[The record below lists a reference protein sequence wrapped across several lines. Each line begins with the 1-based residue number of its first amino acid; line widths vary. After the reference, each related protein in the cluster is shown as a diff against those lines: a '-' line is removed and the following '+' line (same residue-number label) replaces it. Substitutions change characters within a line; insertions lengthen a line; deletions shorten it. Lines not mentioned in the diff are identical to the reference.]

1 MRSLIGA
8 SLMLPSGTAALSN
21 YNDFSSAIFSES
33 TQMTGTVYKSGAS
46 ENDIIKPKALEKGD
60 FVGIIAPG
68 TNVTD
73 PDDIQ
78 KAIEV
83 LQALGLEYKLGKYVL
98 KGSGYKTRSIS
109 ERLYDLH
116 KAFADTKIKAVV
128 AIRGGYGSGQLLD
141 GIDYDLIRNNPK
153 IFIGYSDITA
163 LLLAIN
169 KMCNL
174 VTFHGPMLLSP
185 FTEFT
190 TGHFKKILFNK
201 NKNSSNKSEQ
211 EASLILKNPSSVS
224 GIREIYSTRTIKEGI
239 AEGELIGGNLSIICS
254 LLGTKY
260 EINVEDKI
268 LLLEDV
274 GEEPY
279 KIDRMLNHLRLAG
292 KLQAAKGIIFGQC
305 SECTQKSFIWDYSLG
320 EVLDN
325 YLSRLEAPS
334 FYGLL
339 IGHSSEQM
347 TLPIG
352 IKAKINADSK
362 FIELLENSISQ

>member
-1 MRSLIGA
+1 
-8 SLMLPSGTAALSN
+8 
-21 YNDFSSAIFSES
+21 
-33 TQMTGTVYKSGAS
+33 
-46 ENDIIKPKALEKGD
+46 
-60 FVGIIAPG
+60 
-68 TNVTD
+68 
-73 PDDIQ
+73 
-78 KAIEV
+78 
-83 LQALGLEYKLGKYVL
+83 
-98 KGSGYKTRSIS
+98 
-109 ERLYDLH
+109 
-116 KAFADTKIKAVV
+116 
-128 AIRGGYGSGQLLD
+128 
-141 GIDYDLIRNNPK
+141 
-153 IFIGYSDITA
+153 
-163 LLLAIN
+163 
-169 KMCNL
+169 
-174 VTFHGPMLLSP
+174 MLLSP

-190 TGHFKKILFNK
+190 AGHFKKILFNK